1 MVIFENFSPI
11 LLLLLVSLCLK
22 DCVRNRK
29 NVRLMVLVIT
39 GEAPEILLH
48 ELFNCDH
55 ENKFALFPYV
65 HVRKR
70 EVHDQHYLAGFVVAL
85 IM

>member
-1 MVIFENFSPI
+1 M
-11 LLLLLVSLCLK
+11 
-22 DCVRNRK
+22 D
-29 NVRLMVLVIT
+29 LVIT

-55 ENKFALFPYV
+55 EKKFALFSYV

-70 EVHDQHYLAGFVVAL
+70 EVHDKHYLAGFVVAL

>member
-1 MVIFENFSPI
+1 MFKR
-11 LLLLLVSLCLK
+11 LCEK
-22 DCVRNRK
+22 QK

-39 GEAPEILLH
+39 GETPEILLH

-55 ENKFALFPYV
+55 EKKFALFPYV
-65 HVRKR
+65 RVRKSK
-70 EVHDQHYLAGFVVAL
+70 VHDQHYLAGFVVVL